1 MPRTEKCK
9 ACDEQDVD
17 EGKPATA
24 KKINLYQRQ
33 KHETDL
39 VLLDIGLPKVAG
51 WDVIQKMKEVS
62 SSINIIVSSGYLDLD
77 FRAKLHQTGVKHFL
91 DKPYTTDA
99 VVETLHAVL
108 EESDSS
114 NYPD

>member
-1 MPRTEKCK
+1 VPRVGKCK

-62 SSINIIVSSGYLDLD
+62 SSINIIVSSGY
-77 FRAKLHQTGVKHFL
+77 RAKLHQTGVKHFL
-91 DKPYTTDA
+91 DNPYTTDA
-99 VVETLHAVL
+99 VVETLQAVL

>member
-1 MPRTEKCK
+1 M
-9 ACDEQDVD
+9 
-17 EGKPATA
+17 
-24 KKINLYQRQ
+24 
-33 KHETDL
+33 
-39 VLLDIGLPKVAG
+39 LLDIGLPKVAG

-62 SSINIIVSSGYLDLD
+62 SAIKIIVSSGYLDPD

-91 DKPYTTDA
+91 DKPYSTDA
-99 VVETLHAVL
+99 VVETLQAVL